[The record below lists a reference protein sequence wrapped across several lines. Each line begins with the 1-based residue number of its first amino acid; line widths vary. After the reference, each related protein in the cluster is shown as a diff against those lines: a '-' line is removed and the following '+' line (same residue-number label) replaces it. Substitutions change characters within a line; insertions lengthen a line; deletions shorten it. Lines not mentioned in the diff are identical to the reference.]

1 MFEVVLKGYPLVR
14 KHEYSFSGVREN
26 EEIESL
32 VEAQIFFSC
41 SLPSIET
48 MEQILLIPRQ
58 VI

>member
-1 MFEVVLKGYPLVR
+1 MFEVLLKRYPLVR
-14 KHEYSFSGVREN
+14 KREYSLSGVREN

-48 MEQILLIPRQ
+48 MEQVLLIPHQ